1 MNDKLQKKIN
11 FELNPQEHMMIVTL
25 MNGYMMVICDQS
37 QNLKTSL
44 LILIIINI
52 WTIKFWSSQD

>member
-52 WTIKFWSSQD
+52 